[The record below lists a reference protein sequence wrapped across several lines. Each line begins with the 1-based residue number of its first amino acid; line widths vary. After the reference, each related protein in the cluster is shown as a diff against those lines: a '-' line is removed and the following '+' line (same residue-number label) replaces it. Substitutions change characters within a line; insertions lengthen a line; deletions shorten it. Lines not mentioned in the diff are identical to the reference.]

1 MIGSRQGWLEAPYV
15 PCPASIDHLAQK
27 FVSLT
32 TKKGCRVAIVPG
44 VSTENSAGVPDVIR
58 GEETQIIGAL
68 KPTEMQS
75 LFVLPGAH
83 SKWVSV
89 EENRITQFAT
99 FMTGEIFAVLCEHS
113 ILARTMQGNADDVE
127 WFKQGH
133 DYAMNKNVNQVGL
146 LLTFVRHGQKAHGLM
161 ALGHLGP
168 APGYWL
174 SKASTWNGKLV
185 LRSRPIPLSVDC
197 PYKTAGFVLQCA

>member
-1 MIGSRQGWLEAPYV
+1 M
-15 PCPASIDHLAQK
+15 CPAPQASITWHRK

-32 TKKGCRVAIVPG
+32 TKKGCRVVIVPG

-68 KPTEMQS
+68 KPTEMQL
-75 LFVLPGAH
+75 LFVLPGTH

-113 ILARTMQGNADDVE
+113 ILARTMSSGSN
-127 WFKQGH
+127 K
-133 DYAMNKNVNQVGL
+133 AMTTQ
-146 LLTFVRHGQKAHGLM
+146 
-161 ALGHLGP
+161 
-168 APGYWL
+168 
-174 SKASTWNGKLV
+174 
-185 LRSRPIPLSVDC
+185 
-197 PYKTAGFVLQCA
+197 

>member
-1 MIGSRQGWLEAPYV
+1 M
-15 PCPASIDHLAQK
+15 
-27 FVSLT
+27 
-32 TKKGCRVAIVPG
+32 
-44 VSTENSAGVPDVIR
+44 PDVIR

-146 LLTFVRHGQKAHGLM
+146 LLTFVRHGQKAHGLR
-161 ALGHLGP
+161 P

-185 LRSRPIPLSVDC
+185 LRSRPIPFGVDC
-197 PYKTAGFVLQCA
+197 PYKTAGFIHQRA